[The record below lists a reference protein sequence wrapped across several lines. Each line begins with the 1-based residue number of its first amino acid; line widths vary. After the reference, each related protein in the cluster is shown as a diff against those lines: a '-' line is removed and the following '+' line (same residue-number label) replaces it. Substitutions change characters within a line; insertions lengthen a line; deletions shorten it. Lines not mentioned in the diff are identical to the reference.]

1 MQLGV
6 LDLVVSILRDP
17 FFGLHKRLLCSG
29 AYKNMKNIHMGRT
42 PILGNAHV
50 GSYEKSDPKNHL
62 S

>member
-6 LDLVVSILRDP
+6 LDLVVSIFRDP
-17 FFGLHKRLLCSG
+17 FFGLHKRFLCSG
-29 AYKNMKNIHMGRT
+29 AYKNIHMGRT